1 MICKLSDSGVARRD
15 RGSGRVACEGTEEH
29 MRQVFLAAIAA
40 AAILSGGSVARST
53 EAMAPAAPA
62 AYDALVWKVVN
73 VCGTRGCALVQTKR
87 VIRRQ
92 KPGEVA
98 KHHI

>member
-1 MICKLSDSGVARRD
+1 
-15 RGSGRVACEGTEEH
+15 
-29 MRQVFLAAIAA
+29 MRQVILAAIAA
-40 AAILSGGSVARST
+40 AAILSGGPVARST
-53 EAMAPAAPA
+53 EAMAPAA
-62 AYDALVWKVVN
+62 YDALIWKVVN
-73 VCGTRGCALVQTKR
+73 VCGTRGCAPVQTKR